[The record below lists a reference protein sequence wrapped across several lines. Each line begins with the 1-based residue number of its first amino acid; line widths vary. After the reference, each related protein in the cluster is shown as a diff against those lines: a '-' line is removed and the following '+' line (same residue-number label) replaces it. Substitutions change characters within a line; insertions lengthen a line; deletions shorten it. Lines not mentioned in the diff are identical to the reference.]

1 MLGKAKYEIPLGGW
15 PFYDPAV
22 QGDLVTP
29 AISKFVQII
38 NIGSQWICMST
49 ISSGPGTVKIY
60 IYPDII
66 ILYNTAHSVAIRR
79 ACHMLMYNR
88 DRISFV
94 NERGQR
100 QINFN
105 DCGLFFTS
113 RLHNHMIKEVCT
125 GTMSTAW
132 SLEELSLF
140 QRRHTMTG
148 LRKNDSGSL
157 LCLYDAQWQERICS
171 MLWVQWLVSPL
182 ACEHSRV
189 GRHD

>member
-22 QGDLVTP
+22 QVNLVTP

-79 ACHMLMYNR
+79 ACHILMYNR
-88 DRISFV
+88 DMISFV

-100 QINFN
+100 QSISMTVA
-105 DCGLFFTS
+105 FF
-113 RLHNHMIKEVCT
+113 
-125 GTMSTAW
+125 
-132 SLEELSLF
+132 SLADY
-140 QRRHTMTG
+140 T
-148 LRKNDSGSL
+148 
-157 LCLYDAQWQERICS
+157 II
-171 MLWVQWLVSPL
+171 
-182 ACEHSRV
+182 
-189 GRHD
+189 